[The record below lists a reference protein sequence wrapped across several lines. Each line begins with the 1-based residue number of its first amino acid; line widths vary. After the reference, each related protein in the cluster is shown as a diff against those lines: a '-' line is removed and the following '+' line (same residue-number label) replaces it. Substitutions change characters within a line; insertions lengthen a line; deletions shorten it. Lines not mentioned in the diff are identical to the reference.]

1 MLNLLLKN
9 GTVYYQGKMQKVD
22 VLIQNGVV
30 CKIDRDIQ
38 ADGCP
43 VIDSSKFNI
52 IPGLADV
59 HVHLREPGFS
69 YKETILTGTKAAA
82 KGGFTL
88 VAAMPNLNP
97 VPDSAEH
104 LKIELDRIEKNR
116 VIKVLPYGSITV
128 GEKGKELR
136 DMAGMAEDVI
146 AFSDDGKGVQNSEM
160 MEKAMTVAKELNK
173 PIVAHCEVESLLNGG
188 YIHEGE
194 YAKLHGHR
202 GISSASEYEEV
213 IRDINLS
220 EKTGCQFHACH
231 VSTKESVE
239 AIRQA
244 KARGLK
250 VSGETGPHYLAFTD
264 MDLQESGNWKM
275 NPPIRSEED
284 RQALIKGVR
293 DGTIECIIT
302 DHAPHSREEK
312 SKGLAGSSMGVVGLE
327 TSFAAVNTYMVE
339 KGYIS
344 FEKLVEVM
352 SINPRKIFG
361 LESGIQIGKPAD
373 ITIVDPKAKWA
384 VNPEEFIS
392 MGKAT
397 PFAGKTLT
405 GKVIATIYNG
415 DFAYSEL

>member
-22 VLIQNGVV
+22 VLIQNGIV

-136 DMAGMAEDVI
+136 DMAGMAKDVI

-173 PIVAHCEVESLLNGG
+173 PIIAHCEVESLLNGG
-188 YIHEGE
+188 YIHDGE
-194 YAKLHGHR
+194 YAKLHGHK

-231 VSTKESVE
+231 ISTKDSVD

-244 KARGLK
+244 KAKGLK

-284 RQALIKGVR
+284 RQALIKGVQ

-373 ITIVDPKAKWA
+373 MTIVDPKTKWV

>member
-136 DMAGMAEDVI
+136 DMAGMAKDVI

-188 YIHEGE
+188 YIHDGE
-194 YAKLHGHR
+194 YAKLHGHK

-231 VSTKESVE
+231 ISTKESVD

-244 KARGLK
+244 KAKGLK

-264 MDLQESGNWKM
+264 MDLQESGSWKM

-284 RQALIKGVR
+284 RQALIKGVQ

-327 TSFAAVNTYMVE
+327 TSLAAVNTYMVE

-373 ITIVDPKAKWA
+373 ITIVDPKAKWV

>member
-136 DMAGMAEDVI
+136 DMTGMAKDVI

-188 YIHEGE
+188 YIHDGE
-194 YAKLHGHR
+194 YAKLHGHK

-231 VSTKESVE
+231 ISTKESVE

-244 KARGLK
+244 KAKGLK

-302 DHAPHSREEK
+302 DHAPHSRQEK

-373 ITIVDPKAKWA
+373 ITIVDPKAKWV

>member
-43 VIDSSKFNI
+43 AIDSSKFNI

-136 DMAGMAEDVI
+136 DMAGMAKDVI

-188 YIHEGE
+188 YIHDGE
-194 YAKLHGHR
+194 YAKLHGHK

-231 VSTKESVE
+231 ISTKESVD

-244 KARGLK
+244 KAKGLK

-264 MDLQESGNWKM
+264 MDLQESGSWKM

-284 RQALIKGVR
+284 RQALIKGVQ

-373 ITIVDPKAKWA
+373 ITIVDPKAKWV

>member
-136 DMAGMAEDVI
+136 DMAGMAKDVI

-160 MEKAMTVAKELNK
+160 MEKAMETAKKLNK

-188 YIHEGE
+188 YIHDGE
-194 YAKLHGHR
+194 YAKLHGHK

-231 VSTKESVE
+231 ISTKESVD

-244 KARGLK
+244 KAKGLK

-284 RQALIKGVR
+284 RQALIKAVR

-373 ITIVDPKAKWA
+373 ITIVDPKAKWV

>member
-22 VLIQNGVV
+22 VLIQNGIV

-136 DMAGMAEDVI
+136 DMAGMAKDVI

-188 YIHEGE
+188 YIHDGE
-194 YAKLHGHR
+194 YAKLHGHK

-213 IRDINLS
+213 TRDINLS

-231 VSTKESVE
+231 ISTKESVD

-244 KARGLK
+244 KAKGLK

-264 MDLQESGNWKM
+264 MDLQESGSWKM

-284 RQALIKGVR
+284 RQALIKGVQ

-373 ITIVDPKAKWA
+373 ITIVDPKTKWV

>member
-136 DMAGMAEDVI
+136 DMAGMAKDVI

-188 YIHEGE
+188 YIHDGE
-194 YAKLHGHR
+194 YAKLHGHK

-231 VSTKESVE
+231 ISTKESVD

-244 KARGLK
+244 KAKGLK

-264 MDLQESGNWKM
+264 MDLQESGSWKM
-275 NPPIRSEED
+275 NPPIRNEED
-284 RQALIKGVR
+284 RQALIKGVQ

-373 ITIVDPKAKWA
+373 ITIVDPKTKWV

>member
-136 DMAGMAEDVI
+136 DMAGMAKDVI

-160 MEKAMTVAKELNK
+160 MEKAMTVAKELNR

-188 YIHEGE
+188 YIHDGE
-194 YAKLHGHR
+194 YAKLHGHK

-231 VSTKESVE
+231 ISTKESVD

-244 KARGLK
+244 KAKGLK

-284 RQALIKGVR
+284 RQALIKAVR

-373 ITIVDPKAKWA
+373 IAIVDPKAKWV

>member
-136 DMAGMAEDVI
+136 DMAGMAKDVI

-160 MEKAMTVAKELNK
+160 MERAMTVAKELNK

-188 YIHEGE
+188 YIHDGE
-194 YAKLHGHR
+194 YAKLHGHK

-231 VSTKESVE
+231 ISTKESVD

-244 KARGLK
+244 KAKGLK

-284 RQALIKGVR
+284 RQALIKGVQ

>member
-97 VPDSAEH
+97 VPDSAQH

-136 DMAGMAEDVI
+136 DMAGMAKDVI

-188 YIHEGE
+188 YIHDGE
-194 YAKLHGHR
+194 YAKLHGHK

-231 VSTKESVE
+231 ISTKESVD

-244 KARGLK
+244 KAKGLK

-264 MDLQESGNWKM
+264 MDLQESGSWKM

-373 ITIVDPKAKWA
+373 ITIVDPKAKWV

>member
-136 DMAGMAEDVI
+136 DMAGMAKDVI

-188 YIHEGE
+188 YIHDGE
-194 YAKLHGHR
+194 YAKLHGHK

-213 IRDINLS
+213 IRDMNLS

-231 VSTKESVE
+231 ISTKESVD

-244 KARGLK
+244 KAKGLK

-284 RQALIKGVR
+284 RQALIKGVQ

-302 DHAPHSREEK
+302 DHDPHSREEK

-327 TSFAAVNTYMVE
+327 ISFAAVNTYMVE

-373 ITIVDPKAKWA
+373 ITIVDPKAKWV

>member
-22 VLIQNGVV
+22 VLIQNGIV

-136 DMAGMAEDVI
+136 DMAGMAKDVI

-173 PIVAHCEVESLLNGG
+173 PIIAHCEVESLLNGG
-188 YIHEGE
+188 YIHDGE
-194 YAKLHGHR
+194 YAKLHGHK

-231 VSTKESVE
+231 ISTKESVD

-244 KARGLK
+244 KAKGLK

-264 MDLQESGNWKM
+264 MDLQESGSWKM

-284 RQALIKGVR
+284 RQALIKGVQ

-339 KGYIS
+339 KSYIS

-373 ITIVDPKAKWA
+373 ITIVDPKAKWV

>member
-136 DMAGMAEDVI
+136 DMAGMAKDVI

-160 MEKAMTVAKELNK
+160 MEKAMTVAKGLNK

-188 YIHEGE
+188 YIHDGE
-194 YAKLHGHR
+194 YAKLHGHK

-231 VSTKESVE
+231 ISTKESVE
-239 AIRQA
+239 AIRRA
-244 KARGLK
+244 KAKGLK

-284 RQALIKGVR
+284 RQALIKAVR

-373 ITIVDPKAKWA
+373 ITIVDPKAKWV

>member
-104 LKIELDRIEKNR
+104 LKVELDRIEKNR

-128 GEKGKELR
+128 GERGKELR
-136 DMAGMAEDVI
+136 DMAGMARDVI

-188 YIHEGE
+188 YIHDGE
-194 YAKLHGHR
+194 YAKLHGHK

-231 VSTKESVE
+231 ISTKESVD

-244 KARGLK
+244 KAKGLK

-264 MDLQESGNWKM
+264 MDLQESGSWKM

-284 RQALIKGVR
+284 RQALIKAVR

-373 ITIVDPKAKWA
+373 IAIVDPKAKWV

>member
-136 DMAGMAEDVI
+136 DMAGMAKDVI

-188 YIHEGE
+188 YIHDGE
-194 YAKLHGHR
+194 YAKLHGHK

-231 VSTKESVE
+231 ISTKESVD

-244 KARGLK
+244 KAKGLK

-264 MDLQESGNWKM
+264 MDLQESGSWKM

-284 RQALIKGVR
+284 RQALIKAVQ

-302 DHAPHSREEK
+302 DHAPHSRQEK

-373 ITIVDPKAKWA
+373 ITIVDPKTKWA

>member
-136 DMAGMAEDVI
+136 DMAGMAKDVI

-173 PIVAHCEVESLLNGG
+173 SIVAHCEVESLLNGG
-188 YIHEGE
+188 YIHDGE
-194 YAKLHGHR
+194 YAKLHGHK

-231 VSTKESVE
+231 ISTKESVD

-244 KARGLK
+244 KAKGLK

-284 RQALIKGVR
+284 RQALIKGVQ

-352 SINPRKIFG
+352 SVNPRKIFG

>member
-104 LKIELDRIEKNR
+104 LKIELDRIGKNR

-136 DMAGMAEDVI
+136 DMAGMAKDVI

-188 YIHEGE
+188 YIHDGE
-194 YAKLHGHR
+194 YAKLHGHK

-231 VSTKESVE
+231 ISTKESVD

-244 KARGLK
+244 KAKGLK

-264 MDLQESGNWKM
+264 MDLQESGSWKM

-284 RQALIKGVR
+284 RQALIKGVQ

-361 LESGIQIGKPAD
+361 IESGIQIGKPAD
-373 ITIVDPKAKWA
+373 ITIVDPQAKWT

>member
-38 ADGCP
+38 TDGCP

-136 DMAGMAEDVI
+136 DMAGMAKDVI

-188 YIHEGE
+188 YIHDGE
-194 YAKLHGHR
+194 YAKLHGHK

-231 VSTKESVE
+231 ISTKESVD

-244 KARGLK
+244 KAKGLK

-264 MDLQESGNWKM
+264 MDLRESGSWKM

-284 RQALIKGVR
+284 RQALIKGVQ

-373 ITIVDPKAKWA
+373 ITIVDPKAKWV

>member
-136 DMAGMAEDVI
+136 NMAGMAKDVI

-160 MEKAMTVAKELNK
+160 MEKAMTVAKGLNK

-188 YIHEGE
+188 YIHDGE
-194 YAKLHGHR
+194 YAKLHGHK

-231 VSTKESVE
+231 ISTKESVE
-239 AIRQA
+239 AIRRA
-244 KARGLK
+244 KAKGLK

-284 RQALIKGVR
+284 RQALIKAVR

-373 ITIVDPKAKWA
+373 ITIVDPKAKWV

>member
-97 VPDSAEH
+97 VPDSAKH

-116 VIKVLPYGSITV
+116 AIKVLPYGSITV

-136 DMAGMAEDVI
+136 DMAGMAKDVI

-188 YIHEGE
+188 YIHDGE
-194 YAKLHGHR
+194 YAKLHGHK

-231 VSTKESVE
+231 ISTKESVE

-244 KARGLK
+244 KAKGLK

-264 MDLQESGNWKM
+264 MDLQESGSWKM
-275 NPPIRSEED
+275 NPPIRSEKD
-284 RQALIKGVR
+284 RQALIKAVR

>member
-136 DMAGMAEDVI
+136 DMAGMAKDVI

-188 YIHEGE
+188 YIHDGE
-194 YAKLHGHR
+194 YAKLHGHK

-231 VSTKESVE
+231 ISTKESVD

-244 KARGLK
+244 KAKGLK

-264 MDLQESGNWKM
+264 MDLQESGSWKM

-284 RQALIKGVR
+284 RQALIKAVR

-373 ITIVDPKAKWA
+373 ITIVDPKAKWV

>member
-136 DMAGMAEDVI
+136 DMAGMAKDVI
-146 AFSDDGKGVQNSEM
+146 AFSDDGKGVQNSKM

-188 YIHEGE
+188 YIHDGE
-194 YAKLHGHR
+194 YAKLHGHK

-231 VSTKESVE
+231 ISTKESVD

-244 KARGLK
+244 KAKGLK

-284 RQALIKGVR
+284 RQALIKGVQ

-373 ITIVDPKAKWA
+373 ITIVDPKTKWV

>member
-136 DMAGMAEDVI
+136 DMAGMAKDVI

-188 YIHEGE
+188 YIHDGE
-194 YAKLHGHR
+194 YAILHGHK

-231 VSTKESVE
+231 ISTKESVD

-244 KARGLK
+244 KAKGLK

-264 MDLQESGNWKM
+264 MDLQESGSWKM

-284 RQALIKGVR
+284 RQALIKGVQ

-373 ITIVDPKAKWA
+373 ITIVDPKAKWV

>member
-104 LKIELDRIEKNR
+104 LKTELDRIEKNR

-136 DMAGMAEDVI
+136 DMAGMAKDVI

-188 YIHEGE
+188 YIHDGE
-194 YAKLHGHR
+194 YAKLHGHK

-231 VSTKESVE
+231 ISTKESVA

-244 KARGLK
+244 KAKGLK

-284 RQALIKGVR
+284 RQALIKAVR
-293 DGTIECIIT
+293 DGAIECIIT

-373 ITIVDPKAKWA
+373 ITIVDPKAKWV

>member
-136 DMAGMAEDVI
+136 DMAGMAKDVI

-188 YIHEGE
+188 YIHDGE
-194 YAKLHGHR
+194 YAKLHGHK

-231 VSTKESVE
+231 ISTKESVD

-244 KARGLK
+244 KAKGLK

-264 MDLQESGNWKM
+264 MDLQESGSWKM

-284 RQALIKGVR
+284 RQALIKGVQ

-327 TSFAAVNTYMVE
+327 TRFAAVNTYMVE

-373 ITIVDPKAKWA
+373 ITIVDPKAKWV

>member
-136 DMAGMAEDVI
+136 DMAGMAKDVI
-146 AFSDDGKGVQNSEM
+146 AFSDDGKGVQNSDM
-160 MEKAMTVAKELNK
+160 MEKAMETAKSLGK
-173 PIVAHCEVESLLNGG
+173 AIVAHCEVESLLNGG
-188 YIHEGE
+188 YIHDGE

-231 VSTKESVE
+231 ISTKESVE

-244 KARGLK
+244 KAKGLK

-264 MDLQESGNWKM
+264 MDLQESGSWKM

-339 KGYIS
+339 NGYIS

-361 LESGIQIGKPAD
+361 IESGIQIGKPAD
-373 ITIVDPKAKWA
+373 ITIVDPKAKWT

>member
-136 DMAGMAEDVI
+136 DMAGMAKDVI

-160 MEKAMTVAKELNK
+160 MEKAMTVAKGLNK

-188 YIHEGE
+188 YIHDGE
-194 YAKLHGHR
+194 YAKLHGHK

-231 VSTKESVE
+231 VSTKESVA

-244 KARGLK
+244 KAKGLK

-264 MDLQESGNWKM
+264 MDLQESGSWKM

-284 RQALIKGVR
+284 RQALIKAVR

-361 LESGIQIGKPAD
+361 LESEIQIGKPAD
-373 ITIVDPKAKWA
+373 ITIVDPKAKWT
-384 VNPEEFIS
+384 VNPEEFVS

>member
-30 CKIDRDIQ
+30 SKIDRDIQ

-104 LKIELDRIEKNR
+104 LKIELSRIEKNR

-136 DMAGMAEDVI
+136 DMAGMAKDVI

-160 MEKAMTVAKELNK
+160 MGKAMTVAKELNK

-194 YAKLHGHR
+194 YAKLHGHK
-202 GISSASEYEEV
+202 GICSASEYEEV

-231 VSTKESVE
+231 VSTKESVA

-244 KARGLK
+244 KAKGLK

-264 MDLQESGNWKM
+264 MDLQESGSWKM

-284 RQALIKGVR
+284 RQALIKGVQ

>member
-136 DMAGMAEDVI
+136 DMAGMAKDVI

-188 YIHEGE
+188 YIHDGE
-194 YAKLHGHR
+194 YAKLHGHK

-231 VSTKESVE
+231 ISTKESVD

-244 KARGLK
+244 KAKGLK
-250 VSGETGPHYLAFTD
+250 ISGETGPHYLAFTD
-264 MDLQESGNWKM
+264 MDLQESGSWKM

-373 ITIVDPKAKWA
+373 ITIVDPKAKWV

>member
-22 VLIQNGVV
+22 VLIQNGIV

-136 DMAGMAEDVI
+136 DMAGMAKDVI

-188 YIHEGE
+188 YIHDGE
-194 YAKLHGHR
+194 YAKLHGHK

-231 VSTKESVE
+231 ISTKESVD

-244 KARGLK
+244 KAKGLK

-284 RQALIKGVR
+284 RQALIKGVQ

-327 TSFAAVNTYMVE
+327 ISFAAVNTYMVE

-373 ITIVDPKAKWA
+373 ITIVDPKAKWV

>member
-136 DMAGMAEDVI
+136 DMAGMAKDVI
-146 AFSDDGKGVQNSEM
+146 AFSDDGKGVQNSDM

-188 YIHEGE
+188 YIHDGE
-194 YAKLHGHR
+194 YAKLHGHK

-231 VSTKESVE
+231 ISTKESVD

-284 RQALIKGVR
+284 RQALIKGVQ

-373 ITIVDPKAKWA
+373 ITIVDPKAKWV

>member
-136 DMAGMAEDVI
+136 DMAGMAKDVI

-188 YIHEGE
+188 YIHDGE
-194 YAKLHGHR
+194 YAKLHGHK

-231 VSTKESVE
+231 ISTKESVD

-244 KARGLK
+244 KAKGLK
-250 VSGETGPHYLAFTD
+250 VSGETGPHYLAFTE

-284 RQALIKGVR
+284 RQALIKGVQ

-373 ITIVDPKAKWA
+373 ITIVDPKAKWV

>member
-136 DMAGMAEDVI
+136 DMAGMAKDVI

-188 YIHEGE
+188 YIHDGE
-194 YAKLHGHR
+194 YAKLHGHK

-231 VSTKESVE
+231 ISTKESVD

-244 KARGLK
+244 KAKGLK

-264 MDLQESGNWKM
+264 MDLQESGSWKM

-284 RQALIKGVR
+284 RQALIKGVQ

-361 LESGIQIGKPAD
+361 LESGIQIDKPAD
-373 ITIVDPKAKWA
+373 ITIVDPKAKWV

>member
-136 DMAGMAEDVI
+136 DMAGMAKDVI

-188 YIHEGE
+188 YIHDGE
-194 YAKLHGHR
+194 YAKLHGHK

-231 VSTKESVE
+231 VSTKESVA

-244 KARGLK
+244 KAKGLK

-264 MDLQESGNWKM
+264 MDLQESGSWKM

-284 RQALIKGVR
+284 RQALIKAVR

-373 ITIVDPKAKWA
+373 ITIVDPKAKWV

>member
-136 DMAGMAEDVI
+136 DMAGMAKDVI
-146 AFSDDGKGVQNSEM
+146 AFSDDGKGVQNGEM

-188 YIHEGE
+188 YIHDGE
-194 YAKLHGHR
+194 YAKLHGHK

-231 VSTKESVE
+231 ISTKESVE

-244 KARGLK
+244 KAKGLK

-284 RQALIKGVR
+284 RQALIKAVR

-361 LESGIQIGKPAD
+361 LESGIQIGKPAN
-373 ITIVDPKAKWA
+373 ITIVDPKAKWV

>member
-136 DMAGMAEDVI
+136 DMAGMAKDVI
-146 AFSDDGKGVQNSEM
+146 AFSDDGKGVQNFDM
-160 MEKAMTVAKELNK
+160 MEKAMETAKSLGK
-173 PIVAHCEVESLLNGG
+173 AIVAHCEVESLLNGG
-188 YIHEGE
+188 YIHDGE
-194 YAKLHGHR
+194 YAKLHGHK

-231 VSTKESVE
+231 ISTKESVD

-244 KARGLK
+244 KAKGLK

-264 MDLQESGNWKM
+264 MDLQESGSWKM

-373 ITIVDPKAKWA
+373 ITIVDPKAKWV

>member
-22 VLIQNGVV
+22 VLIQNGIV

-136 DMAGMAEDVI
+136 DMAGMAKDVI

-173 PIVAHCEVESLLNGG
+173 PIIAHCEVESLLNGG
-188 YIHEGE
+188 YIHDGE
-194 YAKLHGHR
+194 YAKLHGHK

-231 VSTKESVE
+231 ISTKELVD

-244 KARGLK
+244 KAKGLK

-264 MDLQESGNWKM
+264 MDLQESGSWKM

-284 RQALIKGVR
+284 RQALIKGVQ

-339 KGYIS
+339 KSYIS

-373 ITIVDPKAKWA
+373 ITIVDPKAKWV

>member
-22 VLIQNGVV
+22 VLIQNGIV

-136 DMAGMAEDVI
+136 DMAGMAKDVI

-188 YIHEGE
+188 YIHDGE
-194 YAKLHGHR
+194 YAKLHGHK

-231 VSTKESVE
+231 ISTKESVD

-244 KARGLK
+244 KAKGLK

-264 MDLQESGNWKM
+264 MDLQESGSWKM

-284 RQALIKGVR
+284 RQALIKGVQ

-373 ITIVDPKAKWA
+373 ITIVDPKAKWT

>member
-136 DMAGMAEDVI
+136 DMAGMAKDVI
-146 AFSDDGKGVQNSEM
+146 AFSDDGKGVQNSKI

-188 YIHEGE
+188 YIHDGE
-194 YAKLHGHR
+194 YAKLHGHK

-231 VSTKESVE
+231 ISTKESVE

-244 KARGLK
+244 KAKGLK

-264 MDLQESGNWKM
+264 MDLQESGSWKM

-284 RQALIKGVR
+284 RQALIKAVQ

-373 ITIVDPKAKWA
+373 ITIVDPKAKWV

-397 PFAGKTLT
+397 PFACKTLT

>member
-136 DMAGMAEDVI
+136 DMAGMAKDVI

-160 MEKAMTVAKELNK
+160 MEKAMTVAKGLNK

-188 YIHEGE
+188 YIHDGE
-194 YAKLHGHR
+194 YAKLHGHK

-213 IRDINLS
+213 IRDVNLS

-231 VSTKESVE
+231 ISTKESVD

-244 KARGLK
+244 KAKGLK

-264 MDLQESGNWKM
+264 MDLQESGSWKM

-284 RQALIKGVR
+284 RQALIKGVQ

-373 ITIVDPKAKWA
+373 ITIVDPKAKWV